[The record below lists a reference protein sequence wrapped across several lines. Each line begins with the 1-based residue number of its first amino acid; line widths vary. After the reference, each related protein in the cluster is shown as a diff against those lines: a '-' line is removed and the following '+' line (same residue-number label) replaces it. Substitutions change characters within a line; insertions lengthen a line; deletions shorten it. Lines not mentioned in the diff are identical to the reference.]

1 MTSTISKRP
10 WIYLSSS
17 KMARAACT
25 SPQTPTELPPQP
37 LAEASLSTTATFSDT
52 MIYCLCIRCVSMV
65 SQTMDCQNNK
75 TELFVNGDRM
85 WLARY
90 PNIAPNGT
98 WLWSHAANATNSSGF
113 ITDGTAPLSQWTK
126 EADLWLHGYWTYD
139 WSDEYVQVT
148 KVNPDTNYI
157 SLGQGATTAKP
168 GGRFIAI
175 NALSELDAPGEYY
188 IDREQGVLYFY
199 PLDNQPFE
207 AVLSHQK
214 HIAFGVNVGQVG
226 WSNVSLGYTRGT
238 ALWLLGANG
247 VTVDN
252 VTIANVGANATVL
265 YGRNIRVTNNH
276 VYNVACMGIAVVG
289 GNRTDLSPGNN
300 VVDNNYVHDYALW
313 KRTYQSGVF
322 WGGVGN
328 NYTRNTIK
336 HAPHNGILGGGNEET
351 IYGGNN
357 CRFEGNHLE
366 DLAFET
372 DDTGAFYT
380 CGQQGQ
386 AWINRGNVIVNN
398 TFKSV
403 RRTEPTT
410 LGFPSVQAVYLD
422 DEMSGWIVTNN
433 TFIDCQ
439 KGVFVGGGRKTHVYN
454 NTFYNVD
461 TALHLDNRGM
471 NWQAK
476 SCNNATGDD
485 YLTAEKYRR
494 LPAWQPYN
502 ITLDHNCV
510 PVYNTFVDN
519 TCCHCQSITDF
530 TAEQLA
536 EWMSSASNNV
546 EVCNATR
553 YRDESDLTI

>member
-1 MTSTISKRP
+1 MFTTWPAWALPLLGEIARIYPQATTLWTTTMCTTTHCGSGPINRVSSGVAWATITHVTPSSTPLTTAFWAVAMKRP
-10 WIYLSSS
+10 YMEATTVASKVCMAWAIRSACTRVVSWVVVSPNLLVNCICTFICFHILPLSKLCKHLSSS
-17 KMARAACT
+17 
-25 SPQTPTELPPQP
+25 
-37 LAEASLSTTATFSDT
+37 
-52 MIYCLCIRCVSMV
+52 V
-65 SQTMDCQNNK
+65 
-75 TELFVNGDRM
+75 
-85 WLARY
+85 
-90 PNIAPNGT
+90 
-98 WLWSHAANATNSSGF
+98 
-113 ITDGTAPLSQWTK
+113 
-126 EADLWLHGYWTYD
+126 
-139 WSDEYVQVT
+139 
-148 KVNPDTNYI
+148 
-157 SLGQGATTAKP
+157 
-168 GGRFIAI
+168 
-175 NALSELDAPGEYY
+175 
-188 IDREQGVLYFY
+188 
-199 PLDNQPFE
+199 
-207 AVLSHQK
+207 
-214 HIAFGVNVGQVG
+214 
-226 WSNVSLGYTRGT
+226 
-238 ALWLLGANG
+238 
-247 VTVDN
+247 
-252 VTIANVGANATVL
+252 
-265 YGRNIRVTNNH
+265 
-276 VYNVACMGIAVVG
+276 
-289 GNRTDLSPGNN
+289 
-300 VVDNNYVHDYALW
+300 
-313 KRTYQSGVF
+313 
-322 WGGVGN
+322 
-328 NYTRNTIK
+328 
-336 HAPHNGILGGGNEET
+336 PHP
-351 IYGGNN
+351 
-357 CRFEGNHLE
+357 GNHLE